1 MASTTEI
8 LSRAVAGL
16 NGLATVFLLVG
27 IFRIK
32 AGDREGHGKAMK
44 WAVITSALFLAV
56 YLASKVHL
64 WVELGKYNII
74 YRSDVGLTWDK
85 LLYYVI
91 LFPHIILAIAVTP
104 FILRAVWLAKVG
116 RLEEHKRLTRWV
128 FPVWLYVSV
137 TGVVVWAFME
147 FSGSLAK
154 AAAVV
159 R

>member
-56 YLASKVHL
+56 YLASKVHSAL
-64 WVELGKYNII
+64 NCISI
-74 YRSDVGLTWDK
+74 PT
-85 LLYYVI
+85 
-91 LFPHIILAIAVTP
+91 F
-104 FILRAVWLAKVG
+104 FIQR
-116 RLEEHKRLTRWV
+116 EYTR
-128 FPVWLYVSV
+128 Y
-137 TGVVVWAFME
+137 A
-147 FSGSLAK
+147 
-154 AAAVV
+154 
-159 R
+159 